1 MEFEQQLINLFN
13 EKKNLSPK
21 TVALYVRNL
30 RILNDDEKI
39 KNLNYLNNI
48 ETILNKLNKYKENTK
63 RIYLISIT
71 STLSLFKDTNKKYK
85 KLYDKYY
92 SLMKDKDN
100 EIKQMPTDVMNENQ
114 KESWLTWDDIT
125 NKYNELKNKV
135 LMSIKSKSIVD
146 KYDKYLLPFMVLA
159 LYAHEEN
166 EVRRNQDY
174 QLMYVINK
182 YNEAYPDDK
191 NYLDLTNKNF
201 IFNVFKTNKSK
212 GQQVIKISEPLF
224 NDIILYLNHYPLSNN
239 IKNIKK
245 DKTPIPFLVNKE
257 GNVLSQVNSITRIL
271 NKIFGSNVGTS
282 LLRHVFI
289 TYKLGP
295 TINKLEEVAS
305 NMGHTLRTQKDY
317 IKNTNEIIV

>member
-21 TVALYVRNL
+21 TVSLYIRNL
-30 RILNDDEKI
+30 KILNDNEKI

-48 ETILNKLNKYKENTK
+48 ESILNKLLKYKENTK

-71 STLSLFKDTNKKYK
+71 STLSLFKDINKKYK

-92 SLMKDKDN
+92 SLMKEKDN
-100 EIKQMPTDVMNENQ
+100 EIKQIPTDQMNENQ
-114 KESWLTWDDIT
+114 KESWLTWDEIT

-135 LMSIKSKSIVD
+135 LMSVKSKSISD

-174 QLMYVINK
+174 QLMHVINK

-191 NYLDLTNKNF
+191 NYLDLTNKVF

-212 GQQVIKISEPLF
+212 
-224 NDIILYLNHYPLSNN
+224 SNS
-239 IKNIKK
+239 
-245 DKTPIPFLVNKE
+245 KT
-257 GNVLSQVNSITRIL
+257 
-271 NKIFGSNVGTS
+271 
-282 LLRHVFI
+282 
-289 TYKLGP
+289 Y
-295 TINKLEEVAS
+295 
-305 NMGHTLRTQKDY
+305 
-317 IKNTNEIIV
+317 